1 MNKKQSIAVV
11 GRLAKQI
18 RYQGGGS
25 SHILPTKLTSF
36 TDALDKVGQEYTY
49 SDGYVLKGEGYKK
62 SLIKKA
68 VKAAKGKDVV
78 LIFVG
83 LTDAFESEGYDR
95 HHIKM
100 PSSHVTLINEILKVN
115 KNVVVV
121 LSCGSPVEIGD
132 WDKDVK
138 GILNLYLGG
147 QAGGEAAYNLIYGK
161 VNPSGKL
168 AETFPVHEDDYL
180 GSKYFRM
187 GPRTVEYREGVYV
200 GYRYYDSANKLVKY
214 PFGYG
219 LSYTSF
225 EYSNLRF
232 GAQTQS
238 TKEIRSPS
246 LSPSRTSAKSQ
257 VRKLLNSTFL
267 TLKAPSIVLQKNS
280 KVSKKFSCNP
290 AKKKTL
296 KSASIQEPLPTTTLQ
311 STIGTSKAATSR
323 FWLAHPLATS
333 NSKAS

>member
-1 MNKKQSIAVV
+1 M
-11 GRLAKQI
+11 
-18 RYQGGGS
+18 
-25 SHILPTKLTSF
+25 
-36 TDALDKVGQEYTY
+36 
-49 SDGYVLKGEGYKK
+49 
-62 SLIKKA
+62 
-68 VKAAKGKDVV
+68 

-225 EYSNLRF
+225 EYSNLRLSANAINEGDPF
-232 GAQTQS
+232 TVTFTVKNVGKVAGAEIAQLYVSDVESTLYRPTKELKGFKKVFLQPGEEKDVEISLDSRAFAYYNVAINDWHVESGDFKILVGASSREHQTRRHRKRCVKEPRRALSPTTKRSLLATMTSQTQP
-238 TKEIRSPS
+238 KSPS
-246 LSPSRTSAKSQ
+246 NNSRLFTAQ
-257 VRKLLNSTFL
+257 R
-267 TLKAPSIVLQKNS
+267 
-280 KVSKKFSCNP
+280 
-290 AKKKTL
+290 
-296 KSASIQEPLPTTTLQ
+296 
-311 STIGTSKAATSR
+311 
-323 FWLAHPLATS
+323 
-333 NSKAS
+333 